1 MIEFN
6 VVEPPWLNALAV
18 IEHDRRAI
26 HQLTSRD
33 QVPVDTKRMRSSEA
47 KIGTGYIGGQRAAP
61 DPDRPQM
68 AQPRVVTAAS
78 RNKET
83 FDRFD
88 GS

>member
-47 KIGTGYIGGQRAAP
+47 KIGTG
-61 DPDRPQM
+61 
-68 AQPRVVTAAS
+68 
-78 RNKET
+78 
-83 FDRFD
+83 
-88 GS
+88 